1 MRLDHIAYRVPNR
14 DETVEHLTKMFG
26 YYVAEEFTID
36 FDDGSKAECKAMVPP
51 ENEKTSSLLGFIH
64 FCQESVPVDGN
75 EWNKEYQ
82 SYHLVPEIFVSEG
95 TPGSIVEK
103 WIKNTPKGQGGIH
116 HLAYSTD
123 RIDDDV
129 KEWKDK
135 GVEFLTED
143 VIDCPDDDLR
153 QIFTK
158 PQPLLGGVI
167 IELIERGDKG
177 FCKNSVKQLMEATD
191 ENRDK

>member
-36 FDDGSKAECKAMVPP
+36 FDDGSKAECKALIALTDMHKFMEGMP
-51 ENEKTSSLLGFIH
+51 E
-64 FCQESVPVDGN
+64 V
-75 EWNKEYQ
+75 
-82 SYHLVPEIFVSEG
+82 FVSEG
-95 TPGSIVEK
+95 SPGSIVEK
-103 WIKNTPKGQGGIH
+103 WIQNTPNGQGGIH
-116 HLAYSTD
+116 HLAYKVAD
-123 RIDDDV
+123 IDPIV
-129 KEWKDK
+129 KQWKDI
-135 GVEFLTED
+135 GIEFLTED
-143 VIDCPDDDLR
+143 VVDCPDDDLR

-158 PQPLLGGVI
+158 PQPLLGGII

-177 FCKNSVKQLMEATD
+177 FCQNSVKNLMEATD

>member
-26 YYVAEEFTID
+26 YHVAEEFTID
-36 FDDGSKAECKAMVPP
+36 FDNGSKAECKALIALTDMHEFIEGMP
-51 ENEKTSSLLGFIH
+51 E
-64 FCQESVPVDGN
+64 V
-75 EWNKEYQ
+75 
-82 SYHLVPEIFVSEG
+82 FVSEG
-95 TPGSIVEK
+95 SPGSIVEK
-103 WIKNTPKGQGGIH
+103 WIQNTLNGQGGIH
-116 HLAYSTD
+116 HLAYKVD
-123 RIDDDV
+123 DIDPIV
-129 KEWKDK
+129 KQWKDR
-135 GVEFLTED
+135 GIEFLTED

-158 PQPLLGGVI
+158 PQPLFGGVI

-177 FCKNSVKQLMEATD
+177 FCQNSVKNLMEATD